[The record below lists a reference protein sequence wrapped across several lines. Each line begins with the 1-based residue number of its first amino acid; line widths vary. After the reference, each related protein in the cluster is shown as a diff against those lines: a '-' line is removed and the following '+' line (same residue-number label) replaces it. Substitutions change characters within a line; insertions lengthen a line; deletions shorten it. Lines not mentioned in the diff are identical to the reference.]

1 MSLIDRTYFV
11 GELNIPNTSNAA
23 IGSLVDLFIEKYE
36 EQFLNDVLGYSLYKA
51 LKAGLQIVPVAQK
64 WTDLIEGVEYTDI
77 NSKTRFWKGLVSQP
91 PSVLNALDALNGI
104 DVRVGRGQQFDP
116 VTAANSVTIPTALV
130 GKDFIIEQR
139 GVGKLILGVDY
150 SVTGS
155 TLTLLTGQFGGN
167 DWYTYK
173 SATLAIN
180 TSTGT
185 NKASPIANYVYYW
198 YMRNNHTQTASTG
211 ETKGKH
217 ENADTASMAVK
228 LTRAYNE
235 MSAWVCE
242 LVDYLNARED
252 DYTEWADQDVWCM
265 LKKFRHIN
273 EFNI

>member
-1 MSLIDRTYFV
+1 MLIDRTYFV

-36 EQFLNDVLGYSLYKA
+36 EKLLNDVLGYSLNKA
-51 LKAGLQIVPVAQK
+51 FKAGMQVVPVAQK
-64 WTDLIEGVEYTDI
+64 WTDLIEGVEYTDT

-91 PSVLNALDALNGI
+91 PSVLNALDAIGGI

-116 VTAANSVTIPTALV
+116 VSATTSTTIPTALV

-155 TLTLLTGQFGGN
+155 TLTLLSGQFSGS

-185 NKASPIANYVYYW
+185 NKASLIANYVYYW

-217 ENADTASMAVK
+217 ENADMASMAVK
-228 LTRAYNE
+228 LTRAWNE
-235 MSAWVCE
+235 MSTWICE
-242 LVDYLNARED
+242 LVDYLNAKKD
-252 DYTEWADQDVWCM
+252 DYAEWADQDVLCM
-265 LKKFRHIN
+265 LKKFRPIN